1 MYNGTLEASQSQNYK
16 SSTNFSVQRQFN
28 PEIVFF
34 SESHWSSSFNVRFR
48 SYHILKKDRAQRMG
62 GGVALLIHKSV
73 QFLPLKCYSSN
84 TVEAI
89 GATILTKNTGN
100 IDVISVYVPKG
111 NWDTE

>member
-1 MYNGTLEASQSQNYK
+1 M
-16 SSTNFSVQRQFN
+16 
-28 PEIVFF
+28 
-34 SESHWSSSFNVRFR
+34 
-48 SYHILKKDRAQRMG
+48 
-62 GGVALLIHKSV
+62 ALLIHKSV